1 MPNPI
6 EILAKG
12 GKSLL
17 KKAAEGKAAVEDL
30 AKDGVKAGKGAVRSS
45 RSAAKNLLEDS
56 HSLSFRQNVP
66 HAEVKVPKAKAVSS
80 GAGKHIEKPIP
91 TEHSGGV
98 KPTKA
103 QSVEPKAPKKGVT
116 STTHKTEPL
125 AHEGHKGKT
134 ATPSKRSGVAH
145 QKANPEVAPT
155 HEKTSGN
162 RVASSKKASHKEY

>member
-80 GAGKHIEKPIP
+80 GAGKHVEKPLPI
-91 TEHSGGV
+91 EHSGV

-125 AHEGHKGKT
+125 AHEGHKGKS
-134 ATPSKRSGVAH
+134 ATPSKHSGGTH

-162 RVASSKKASHKEY
+162 RVAY

>member
-66 HAEVKVPKAKAVSS
+66 HAEVKYLRLKLYLLVLENILKSPFQ
-80 GAGKHIEKPIP
+80 
-91 TEHSGGV
+91 
-98 KPTKA
+98 
-103 QSVEPKAPKKGVT
+103 QSIVVAL
-116 STTHKTEPL
+116 SPL
-125 AHEGHKGKT
+125 RL
-134 ATPSKRSGVAH
+134 S
-145 QKANPEVAPT
+145 Q
-155 HEKTSGN
+155 
-162 RVASSKKASHKEY
+162 